1 MGIARAWV
9 LPARHPAL
17 AGHFP
22 GKPIVPAV
30 VLLEAVVRVV
40 AEELAGIEVT
50 GFPIAK
56 FLVPL
61 PPDQPITIRLEGCG
75 EGRLAFACVRD
86 EDGALVA
93 HGTLATRV
101 KPPSSP

>member
-1 MGIARAWV
+1 MGGERAWV

-22 GKPIVPAV
+22 GKPVVPAV
-30 VLLEAVVRVV
+30 VLLEAVVTMV
-40 AEELAGIEVT
+40 AETMPGVEVA

-61 PPDQPITIRLEGCG
+61 PPDQPITIRLEDRGG
-75 EGRLAFACVRD
+75 RRLAFACVRVG
-86 EDGALVA
+86 DGALVA
-93 HGTLATRV
+93 HGTLVLRETA
-101 KPPSSP
+101 SPLP